1 MLLEWS
7 KDGFIN
13 LTNIETK
20 ELIKLKTKVDK
31 HKESLVDVIAQ
42 GSDEPEFIITK
53 VNCNLID

>member
-31 HKESLVDVIAQ
+31 HKESLVDVIVQ
-42 GSDEPEFIITK
+42 GSEEPEFIITK